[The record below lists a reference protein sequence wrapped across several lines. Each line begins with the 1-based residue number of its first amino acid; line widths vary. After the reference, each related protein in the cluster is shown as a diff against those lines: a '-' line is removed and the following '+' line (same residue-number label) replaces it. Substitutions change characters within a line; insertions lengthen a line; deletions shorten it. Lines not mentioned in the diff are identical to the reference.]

1 MPGALPLTGKWLPLS
16 LLLLDQG
23 AFCEMSSRRGR
34 SACLHKRKP
43 LSVMSSRETRVNGLW
58 SDGEGEGCKVWA
70 KRPETDSSASLQSLQ
85 KASSQPGSLPSGRPT
100 PQPCSFFNVYPNPSS
115 QTLLEET
122 ALVFFSAICHP
133 PHQRK
138 VLSRPDLNLATG
150 EWEMDGGG

>member
-1 MPGALPLTGKWLPLS
+1 MLGALPLTDKWLPLS

-43 LSVMSSRETRVNGLW
+43 LLETSSRERRINGLW
-58 SDGEGEGCKVWA
+58 SDGEGEGCKVWT
-70 KRPETDSSASLQSLQ
+70 KRPQTDSSASLQRLQ

-100 PQPCSFFNVYPNPSS
+100 PQPCSFFNVYSNPSS

-122 ALVFFSAICHP
+122 ALVFLSAICHP
-133 PHQRK
+133 SHQRK
-138 VLSRPDLNLATG
+138 VLFHAQIST
-150 EWEMDGGG
+150 